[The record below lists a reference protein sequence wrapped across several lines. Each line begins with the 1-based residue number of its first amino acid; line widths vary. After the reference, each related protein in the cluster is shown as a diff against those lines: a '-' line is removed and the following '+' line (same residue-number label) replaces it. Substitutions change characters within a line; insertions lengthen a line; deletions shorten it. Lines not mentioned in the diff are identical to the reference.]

1 MTPAERLN
9 EVLRI
14 TKTNVKSLSER
25 LGYARPQGLY
35 DVAAGR
41 TKNLS
46 QDLCRRI
53 VTAFPEFNRTWLLT
67 GDGEML
73 TTFPSEHTTFP
84 SEHTTFPPE
93 GTPLPLGD
101 VAKIS
106 LNLSETIKE
115 QQSTIAALTEIVN
128 RLTTKQG

>member
-84 SEHTTFPPE
+84 QEE
-93 GTPLPLGD
+93 TPLPHGD
-101 VAKIS
+101 VARIG

-128 RLTTKQG
+128 RLTIKQG

>member
-1 MTPAERLN
+1 
-9 EVLRI
+9 
-14 TKTNVKSLSER
+14 
-25 LGYARPQGLY
+25 
-35 DVAAGR
+35 
-41 TKNLS
+41 
-46 QDLCRRI
+46 
-53 VTAFPEFNRTWLLT
+53 
-67 GDGEML
+67 ML
-73 TTFPSEHTTFP
+73 TTFPSELTTFP

-93 GTPLPLGD
+93 ETQLPLGD

>member
-9 EVLRI
+9 EILRI
-14 TKTNVKSLSER
+14 TKNNVKSLSER
-25 LGYARPQGLY
+25 LGYTRPQGLY

-53 VTAFPEFNRTWLLT
+53 ITAFPEFNQTWLLT

-73 TTFPSEHTTFP
+73 KETQDTKGQ
-84 SEHTTFPPE
+84 FPPE
-93 GTPLPLGD
+93 GF
-101 VAKIS
+101 VIS
-106 LNLSETIKE
+106 GEAMKLYLNMSETINRQE
-115 QQSTIAALTEIVN
+115 QNISKLTDMVD
-128 RLTTKQG
+128 RLTNVQH

>member
-53 VTAFPEFNRTWLLT
+53 VTVFPEFNRTWLLT

-73 TTFPSEHTTFP
+73 AASPSESP
-84 SEHTTFPPE
+84 A
-93 GTPLPLGD
+93 LPLGD
-101 VAKIS
+101 VAKIN

-128 RLTTKQG
+128 RLTIKQG

>member
-84 SEHTTFPPE
+84 QE

-101 VAKIS
+101 VARIS

-128 RLTTKQG
+128 RLTIKQG

>member
-84 SEHTTFPPE
+84 PE
-93 GTPLPLGD
+93 ETQLPLGD

-128 RLTTKQG
+128 RLTIK

>member
-73 TTFPSEHTTFP
+73 TTFPP
-84 SEHTTFPPE
+84 EHTTFPPE
-93 GTPLPLGD
+93 ETQLPLGD

-128 RLTTKQG
+128 RLTIK